1 MTTKELY
8 AAAIFLALG
17 CGSAPT
23 PVVTGGPV
31 HRDVLFDAEIQSSN
45 IPGSTVYDLIQHVR
59 PEYLRSRG
67 PNSFRNTAPPTA
79 VVYLDGMK
87 FGDLEQM
94 KSLSADNVIQIQYLS
109 APNATTR
116 FGTGHTGGAIL
127 IMSK

>member
-1 MTTKELY
+1 MKWLC
-8 AAAIFLALG
+8 AGAIFLAMG

-23 PVVTGGPV
+23 PVVTGAPG
-31 HRDVLFDAEIQSSN
+31 HRDVLFEAEIQSSN
-45 IPGSTVYDLIQHVR
+45 IPGSTVYDVIQRAR

-67 PNSFRNTAPPTA
+67 PNSFRNASPPTA

-87 FGDLEQM
+87 YGELEQL
-94 KSLSADNVIQIQYLS
+94 KSLRADNVFQIQYLS

-127 IMSK
+127 IISK